1 MTNYYYY
8 CITKNEQNNIMKAEN
23 KSEKLV
29 VRLTPYQDFMIKE
42 ITNKYNVSKSSLV
55 RFILDEFLNKLE
67 ENEQ

>member
-1 MTNYYYY
+1 
-8 CITKNEQNNIMKAEN
+8 MKAEN

-42 ITNKYNVSKSSLV
+42 ITKKYNVSKSSLV